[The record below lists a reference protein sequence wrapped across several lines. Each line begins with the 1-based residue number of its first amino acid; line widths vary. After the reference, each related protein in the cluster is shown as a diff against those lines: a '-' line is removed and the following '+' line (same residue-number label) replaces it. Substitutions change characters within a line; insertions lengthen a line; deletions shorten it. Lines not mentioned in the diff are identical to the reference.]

1 MKNNK
6 AQELRRIIQYGFLG
20 ITMIIIVLLIN
31 GKLCSA
37 HGFCPYSSVCFGIM
51 SLNPGFAKLLYPI
64 SVIIGLLIAVTSIL
78 WGRRF
83 CGYACPFGTVQ
94 EIIYN
99 LNPRSK
105 KNRQLHLPVRLHKL
119 LNGLKYIIMLITILA
134 VFLSVQYIYMK
145 FCPVLAVSHP
155 QNITI
160 YSIATLFVIFIVGY
174 FINRFW
180 CRYLCPYAAL
190 MNVFQYI
197 GKLLHVK
204 SNRIHA
210 NEDLCVDCRLCSKC
224 CPMQIVIH
232 EEKQIENVNCIFCLK
247 CLQSCPIDNGIVLD
261 TIKLKNKK
269 TLD

>member
-1 MKNNK
+1 MKKNRD
-6 AQELRRIIQYGFLG
+6 QELRRIIQYSFLS
-20 ITMIIIVLLIN
+20 ITMIVVVLLIN
-31 GKLCSA
+31 GILCSA
-37 HGFCPYSSVCFGIM
+37 HGFCPYSSICFGAM

-64 SVIIGLLIAVTSIL
+64 SVIIGLLIAVTSIF

-83 CGYACPFGTVQ
+83 CGYVCPFGTVQ

-105 KNRQLHLPVRLHKL
+105 KNKQFHLPILLHKI
-119 LNGLKYIIMLITILA
+119 LNGFKYLIMFITIIA
-134 VFLSVQYIYMK
+134 VFRSMQYVYMK

-160 YSIATLFVIFIVGY
+160 YSLTTLFVIFIVGY

-197 GKLLHVK
+197 GKLLHLK
-204 SNRIHA
+204 TNRIHTS
-210 NEDLCVDCRLCSKC
+210 EDSCLNCKQCSKV

-232 EEKQIENVNCIFCLK
+232 EVKRVEDVNCIFCLQ
-247 CLQSCPIDNGIVLD
+247 CLQSCPVENGIVID
-261 TIKLKNKK
+261 KIKLKK
-269 TLD
+269 

>member
-6 AQELRRIIQYGFLG
+6 AQELRRIIQYSLLG
-20 ITMIIIVLLIN
+20 ITMIIVVLLID

-37 HGFCPYSSVCFGIM
+37 HGFCPYSSVCFGVM
-51 SLNPGFAKLLYPI
+51 KLNPEFAKLLYPI
-64 SVIIGLLIAVTSIL
+64 SVIIGLLIVITSIF

-83 CGYACPFGTVQ
+83 CGYICPFGTAQ
-94 EIIYN
+94 EIIYK

-105 KNRQLHLPVRLHKL
+105 KKKPLHIPVWLHKL
-119 LNGLKYIIMLITILA
+119 LNSLKYIIMFITILA
-134 VFLSVQYIYMK
+134 AFRSMQYVYMK

-160 YSIATLFVIFIVGY
+160 ASIIILFVIFIVGY

-197 GKLLHVK
+197 GKILHIK

-210 NEDLCVDCRLCSKC
+210 SEEHCLDCRLCSKC

-232 EEKQIENVNCIFCLK
+232 EEKRVENVNCIFCLK
-247 CLQSCPIDNGIVLD
+247 CLQSCPVENGIVLD
-261 TIKLKNKK
+261 KKSMKNK
-269 TLD
+269 